1 MLTSFEKD
9 GLNQARANCKKK
21 KKNAHT
27 IIFYGLISSL

>member
-9 GLNQARANCKKK
+9 DRTLTHSEQKIAY
-21 KKNAHT
+21 T